1 MNTLARAVTF
11 SAVIASAPLGL
22 SGQSADS
29 AALSDSAVRVAVD
42 FGRQAKKTTDVG
54 YKYSIKQM
62 AIGGA
67 GMWGETI
74 DVMARG
80 PQARIAAAASEA
92 AHRYAVF
99 TPDSVT
105 PALRALLIEIVAQP
119 QPPFGVA
126 AQPVGSV
133 RHIVLQTTDRQATAQ
148 PIQVDTLVQTWT
160 GGGTIQRLQG
170 LRTLFRATDLPPG
183 EFEIVVILN
192 DERQLRQ
199 KVDAKARDR
208 LLGRR

>member
-1 MNTLARAVTF
+1 MSTLTRTITF
-11 SAVIASAPLGL
+11 GTLIVSAPLRL
-22 SGQSADS
+22 SGQGADS
-29 AALSDSAVRVAVD
+29 AAISDSAVRVAVD

-54 YKYSIKQM
+54 YRYSIKQM

-92 AHRYAVF
+92 AHRYAVL
-99 TPDSVT
+99 TPDSVS
-105 PALRALLIEIVAQP
+105 PALRALVIEIVAQP

-133 RHIVLQTTDRQATAQ
+133 RHIVLQTSDRQTTAQ

-160 GGGTIQRLQG
+160 GGGATQRLQG
-170 LRTLFRATDLPPG
+170 LRVLFRATDLPLG
-183 EFEIVVILN
+183 QEN
-192 DERQLRQ
+192 DC
-199 KVDAKARDR
+199 VHTAHARPR
-208 LLGRR
+208 LLLEATAGP